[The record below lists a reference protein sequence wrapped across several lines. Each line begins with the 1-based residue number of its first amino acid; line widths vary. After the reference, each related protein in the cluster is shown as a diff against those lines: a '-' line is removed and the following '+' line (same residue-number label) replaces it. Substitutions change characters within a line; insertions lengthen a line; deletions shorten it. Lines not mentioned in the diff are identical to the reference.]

1 MTEQNKQKGLEWQEK
16 PLSDNERLKTDS
28 NFLRGTILDDL
39 EDSLTGGFRGDNFQ
53 LIRFHGMYEQ
63 DDRDIRAERA
73 EEKLEPLKFMLLRCR
88 LPGGSL
94 NHSNGLNWINS
105 PVNIVIIVRFV

>member
-1 MTEQNKQKGLEWQEK
+1 
-16 PLSDNERLKTDS
+16 
-28 NFLRGTILDDL
+28 
-39 EDSLTGGFRGDNFQ
+39 
-53 LIRFHGMYEQ
+53 MYEQ

-88 LPGGSL
+88 LPGELS

-105 PVNIVIIVRFV
+105 PVNTAIIVRFV